1 MINTINLLDFV
12 GLCRRT
18 GDKSGARSH
27 VLKRDWV
34 VLGMNFCFHNWFGL
48 PPRYRRGGAW
58 KMQYFEDVSSRY
70 LICLRKIYLAAT
82 ITITTI
88 FGLFGDVITL
98 TFGLPGMACTGAI
111 TISEIFC
118 LLERDIFQWVK
129 ELE

>member
-1 MINTINLLDFV
+1 MINSIDLLDFV
-12 GLCRRT
+12 GLCRGT
-18 GDKSGARSH
+18 GDESGARGH

-48 PPRYRRGGAW
+48 PPRYRRGGAG

-70 LICLRKIYLAAT
+70 LICLGKIYLATT
-82 ITITTI
+82 INITTI

-98 TFGLPGMACTGAI
+98 TFSLLRMAYAGAI
-111 TISEIFC
+111 TISESFC
-118 LLERDIFQWVK
+118 LLKRDIFQWIK